1 MKKFIYQKQSH
12 FTADGDHFKANNRTL
27 ADFVNSCELS
37 PKNNRLLLA
46 DLGGM
51 LFTQS
56 EKEIAEP
63 GNSFNLSKANSTP
76 NRAFFVR
83 NFRTPKE
90 NNQLKI
96 ELVAFLQNELG
107 MPKTGHTQFLS
118 MVERN
123 GKGSPFAVFLLKRFS
138 SPLRST
144 AQTLESL
151 SGRLS
156 KNLLSKDTMNKPT
169 QTINGIIA
177 KLTAFPFVL
186 SAEKGACY
194 A

>member
-27 ADFVNSCELS
+27 ADFPKPCGFS
-37 PKNNRLLLA
+37 PKNNRLHSFV
-46 DLGGM
+46 
-51 LFTQS
+51 LFRILSVQS

-63 GNSFNLSKANSTP
+63 GNSFNLVKANSTP

-96 ELVAFLQNELG
+96 QQVA
-107 MPKTGHTQFLS
+107 FLS

-123 GKGSPFAVFLLKRFS
+123 GKGSPFAVCLTRRFS

-144 AQTLESL
+144 AQILESL
-151 SGRLS
+151 GGRLS
-156 KNLLSKDTMNKPT
+156 KNLLVKDTMNKPT
-169 QTINGIIA
+169 QTTKGIIA

-186 SAEKGACY
+186 SAEKGGLLCVI
-194 A
+194 

>member
-1 MKKFIYQKQSH
+1 MKKFIYQNQSH
-12 FTADGDHFKANNRTL
+12 FTADSDHFKANNRTL
-27 ADFVNSCELS
+27 ADFSKPYKLS

-96 ELVAFLQNELG
+96 QQVA
-107 MPKTGHTQFLS
+107 FLS

-144 AQTLESL
+144 AQILESL

-186 SAEKGACY
+186 STEKGACY